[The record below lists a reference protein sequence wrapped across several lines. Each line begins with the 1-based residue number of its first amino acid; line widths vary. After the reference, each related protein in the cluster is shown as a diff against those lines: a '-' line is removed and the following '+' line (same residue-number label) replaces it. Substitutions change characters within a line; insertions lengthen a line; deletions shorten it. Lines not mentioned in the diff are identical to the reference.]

1 MAKVMSEKQVSVP
14 RMEFLGWASGL
25 HITLQRDFEKE
36 IYFTNSMAC
45 LEMIQADS
53 SSLTTFGGK
62 RVIEIKSDKTKD

>member
-25 HITLQRDFEKE
+25 HISLQRDFEKE
-36 IYFTNSMAC
+36 I

-53 SSLTTFGGK
+53 SSFTTFGGK